1 MPGRPCTVCQ
11 HAEAHPIN
19 IAIVQGE
26 SNRSVARSYG
36 FSEQAVRR
44 HRRQHLPELL
54 VKAKEAVDVHQALDV
69 VQQLKAINGASLS
82 ILKEARDARESGMAL
97 RAVDRV
103 HRQIELQA
111 RLLGDIKEGPA
122 VDIHLHPEY
131 LKLEAVII
139 STLENY
145 PDAFDAVHAAIKR
158 ANAQANASEG
168 NALAEG

>member
-82 ILKEARDARESGMAL
+82 ILKEARDAREAGLVL

-111 RLLGDIKEGPA
+111 RLLGDIKEGHTLN
-122 VDIHLHPEY
+122 IHLHPEWIE
-131 LKLEAVII
+131 LRTLIVRALEPYEEAQRSVVRALR
-139 STLENY
+139 STN
-145 PDAFDAVHAAIKR
+145 
-158 ANAQANASEG
+158 SSGG
-168 NALAEG
+168 NAA